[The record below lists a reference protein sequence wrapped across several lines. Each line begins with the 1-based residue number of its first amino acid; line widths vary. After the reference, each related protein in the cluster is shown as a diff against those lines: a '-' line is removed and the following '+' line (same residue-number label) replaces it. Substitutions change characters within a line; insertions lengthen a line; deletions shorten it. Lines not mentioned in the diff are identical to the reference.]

1 MIYSENI
8 LVCMVLPLI
17 LAAVIL
23 RDKTRNFVICFI
35 VGMITSLLGAYV
47 SGFIDVVSG
56 YGNETTAIYISP
68 VVEEIMKFLPLLFLY
83 LLFEPTDE
91 KLVHAATGI
100 GAGFASFENV
110 CSMISSGTENLGFL
124 LIRGLAVGVMHI
136 VSVFVLVIGFAIARK
151 YKVSGFTTILG
162 ALSSSMLFHAAY
174 NLLVS
179 EPGVSSAIG
188 FCMPVVTAV
197 ILLASYKRLR
207 PEKKATK

>member
-35 VGMITSLLGAYV
+35 GGMITSLLGAYV

-68 VVEEIMKFLPLLFLY
+68 VVEEIMKFLPLLFFY

-110 CSMISSGTENLGFL
+110 CSISIFQFNICSFINY
-124 LIRGLAVGVMHI
+124 I
-136 VSVFVLVIGFAIARK
+136 
-151 YKVSGFTTILG
+151 
-162 ALSSSMLFHAAY
+162 
-174 NLLVS
+174 
-179 EPGVSSAIG
+179 
-188 FCMPVVTAV
+188 
-197 ILLASYKRLR
+197 
-207 PEKKATK
+207 